1 MILYITVAVFTALLA
16 GMVDNHPKRQPH
28 TVTRQQLTNKVCL
41 WAIFIILFAL
51 SACRLNVGNDYA
63 KYVEFMHL
71 VNCDS
76 YVPTE
81 IGFNLLVKLIY
92 GLSGFENFL
101 LAFAVYSFV
110 TVLLFLRALYEQSDE
125 FALSFF
131 LFMALGYYFQTFSTV
146 RYYLA
151 LAIALYS
158 MKFVLRRQWGRFLV
172 LVLLGATF
180 HKSLLVVIP
189 LYFLASLR
197 WKKWQLALAALFCT
211 TFLFMQDFY
220 LKVVVFLYPTYEDTE
235 YLEGGTSYINILRCA
250 AVLAFAGIVY
260 LMERRGWN
268 AAGGTAD
275 AMDGCVDEMTS
286 ECGEG
291 VANQADGCVNG
302 MLSKN
307 DECVGNKAGTL
318 AEDARFWFYL
328 YLNLG
333 ALVLYTLCSFLP
345 IISRIGYYL
354 TVSQILFLPMLLAR
368 VKEERWR
375 RLFRAGILLAAVL
388 YFAMYLRRAAND
400 GVLVLPYKTFLFH
413 DMVNILSDVN

>member
-1 MILYITVAVFTALLA
+1 MILYITTAALTALLA
-16 GMVDNHPKRQPH
+16 GMVDNRPLRQPH
-28 TVTRQQLTNKVCL
+28 TLTRQQLTNRVCL
-41 WAIFIILFAL
+41 LAVFTILFAL

-71 VNCDS
+71 VNCDA

-101 LAFAVYSFV
+101 LVFAVYAFV
-110 TVLLFLRALYEQSDE
+110 TVLLFLLAMYEQSDE
-125 FALSFF
+125 FRLSFF
-131 LFMALGYYFQTFSTV
+131 LFMMLGYYFQTFSTV

-158 MKFVLRRQWGRFLV
+158 MKFVLRRQWGRFIALV
-172 LVLLGATF
+172 LVGAAF

-197 WKKWQLALAALFCT
+197 WKKWQLALAALFST

-250 AVLAFAGIVY
+250 AVLVFAGIVY
-260 LMERRGWN
+260 LMESKEQKEQRSVESG
-268 AAGGTAD
+268 
-275 AMDGCVDEMTS
+275 S
-286 ECGEG
+286 GEN
-291 VANQADGCVNG
+291 V
-302 MLSKN
+302 SKN
-307 DECVGNKAGTL
+307 DIGVMNAAAEQGSL
-318 AEDARFWFYL
+318 QEDARFWFFL

-333 ALVLYTLCSFLP
+333 ALVLYTFCSFLP

-354 TVSQILFLPMLLAR
+354 TVSQILFLPMLLKR
-368 VKEERWR
+368 VQNAKWR
-375 RLFRAGILLAAVL
+375 RLFRAGILLAAAF
-388 YFAMYLRRAAND
+388 YFAVYLSRAAND
-400 GVLVLPYKTFLFH
+400 GVLVLPYQTFLFH

>member
-16 GMVDNHPKRQPH
+16 GMVDNHPIRQPH

-101 LAFAVYSFV
+101 LVFAVYSFV
-110 TVLLFLRALYEQSDE
+110 TVLLFLLALYEQSDE
-125 FALSFF
+125 FSLSFF
-131 LFMALGYYFQTFSTV
+131 LFMTLGYYFQTFSTV

-151 LAIALYS
+151 LEIALYS
-158 MKFVLRRQWGRFLV
+158 MKFVLRRQWGRFLI

-260 LMERRGWN
+260 LMEWR
-268 AAGGTAD
+268 
-275 AMDGCVDEMTS
+275 E
-286 ECGEG
+286 
-291 VANQADGCVNG
+291 
-302 MLSKN
+302 
-307 DECVGNKAGTL
+307 KAETL
-318 AEDARFWFYL
+318 AEDARFWFYF

-333 ALVLYTLCSFLP
+333 ALVLYTFCSFLP

-368 VKEERWR
+368 VKDERWR

-400 GVLVLPYKTFLFH
+400 GVLVLPYKTFLFN

>member
-1 MILYITVAVFTALLA
+1 MILYITVAAVTVLLA
-16 GMVDNHPKRQPH
+16 GLVCNQPV
-28 TVTRQQLTNKVCL
+28 TQPYRITRQQMCNRICL
-41 WAIFIILFAL
+41 LAIFLILFAL

-92 GLSGFENFL
+92 GLSGYENYL
-101 LAFAVYSFV
+101 LVFAVYAFV
-110 TVLLFLRALYEQSDE
+110 TVLVFLLAIYEQSDE
-125 FALSFF
+125 FPLSFF

-158 MKFVLRRQWGRFLV
+158 MKFVLRKQWGRFLA
-172 LVLLGATF
+172 LVLLGSAF

-189 LYFLASLR
+189 LYFLASRR
-197 WKKWQLALAALFCT
+197 WKKWQLGLAALFCT
-211 TFLFMQDFY
+211 TFLFLQDFY
-220 LKVVVFLYPTYEDTE
+220 LKIVVFLYPTYEDTE

-250 AVLAFAGIVY
+250 AVLIFAGVV
-260 LMERRGWN
+260 LWMQRRQ
-268 AAGGTAD
+268 
-275 AMDGCVDEMTS
+275 S
-286 ECGEG
+286 EIN
-291 VANQADGCVNG
+291 VV
-302 MLSKN
+302 
-307 DECVGNKAGTL
+307 
-318 AEDARFWFYL
+318 EDKDRQVRSDLEDDRFRFYF

-333 ALVLYTLCSFLP
+333 ALVLYVFCSFLP

-354 TVSQILFLPMLLAR
+354 TVSQILFLPMLLQQIPD
-368 VKEERWR
+368 KKWR
-375 RLFRAGILLAAVL
+375 RLFRVGVILAAVL
-388 YFAMYLRRAAND
+388 YFMMYLSRADND
-400 GVLVLPYKTFLFH
+400 GVLILPYQSFFFH

>member
-16 GMVDNHPKRQPH
+16 GMVDNHPGRQPH
-28 TVTRQQLTNKVCL
+28 TVTRQQLMNKVCL

-71 VNCDS
+71 INCDS

-101 LAFAVYSFV
+101 LVFAVYSFV
-110 TVLLFLRALYEQSDE
+110 TVLLFLLALYEQSDE
-125 FALSFF
+125 FSLSFF
-131 LFMALGYYFQTFSTV
+131 LFMTLGYYFQTFSTV

-158 MKFVLRRQWGRFLV
+158 MKFVLRRQWGRFLI

-260 LMERRGWN
+260 LMERRG
-268 AAGGTAD
+268 
-275 AMDGCVDEMTS
+275 
-286 ECGEG
+286 
-291 VANQADGCVNG
+291 
-302 MLSKN
+302 
-307 DECVGNKAGTL
+307 KAGTL
-318 AEDARFWFYL
+318 AEEPRFWFYF

-375 RLFRAGILLAAVL
+375 RLFRVGILLAAVL

>member
-1 MILYITVAVFTALLA
+1 MILYITVAAVTVLLA
-16 GMVDNHPKRQPH
+16 GLVCNQPV
-28 TVTRQQLTNKVCL
+28 TQPYRMTRQQMCNRICL
-41 WAIFIILFAL
+41 LAIFLILFAL

-92 GLSGFENFL
+92 GLSGYENYL
-101 LAFAVYSFV
+101 LVFSAYAFV
-110 TVLLFLRALYEQSDE
+110 TVLVFLLAIYEQSDE
-125 FALSFF
+125 FPLSFF

-158 MKFVLRRQWGRFLV
+158 MKFVLRKQWGRFLA
-172 LVLLGATF
+172 LILLGSAF

-189 LYFLASLR
+189 LYFLASRR
-197 WKKWQLALAALFCT
+197 WKKWQLGLAALFCT
-211 TFLFMQDFY
+211 TFLFLQDVY
-220 LKVVVFLYPTYEDTE
+220 LKIVVFLYPTYEDTE

-250 AVLAFAGIVY
+250 AVLVLAGVVLWMQKRQNRAY
-260 LMERRGWN
+260 
-268 AAGGTAD
+268 AA
-275 AMDGCVDEMTS
+275 E
-286 ECGEG
+286 GEDR
-291 VANQADGCVNG
+291 Q
-302 MLSKN
+302 
-307 DECVGNKAGTL
+307 VGSDL
-318 AEDARFWFYL
+318 QDDRFRFYF

-333 ALVLYTLCSFLP
+333 ALILYVFCSFLP

-354 TVSQILFLPMLLAR
+354 TVSQILFLPMLLQQIPD
-368 VKEERWR
+368 KKWR
-375 RLFRAGILLAAVL
+375 RLFRVGVILAAMF
-388 YFAMYLRRAAND
+388 YFMMYLSRADND
-400 GVLVLPYKTFLFH
+400 GVLILPYQSFFFH